1 MGLIQDVLAEAMR
14 ALLKNRT
21 RSLLTML
28 GIVWGIASVT
38 LLIAYGSSFRS
49 ILVTAFDSF
58 GKSVVV
64 AWSGQTSQQAG
75 GQRAGKKVKF
85 EQEDLDYIKATSPA
99 IKTICREDSKELQL
113 QYNDQM
119 VNGAVRAVC
128 SEYGEMRNE
137 VAATGRWLSPM
148 DVVERRRVIF
158 LGNKIKQQ
166 LFGNRNAVGETILVR
181 GMRFEVIG
189 VMDKKIQLSNYF
201 TSDDRSTWIPF
212 STASD
217 LYDIKNTPVFIFAP
231 LKPSMEAVAKKQF
244 LAALAER
251 QGFSPTDDKAVTM
264 FGREEF
270 RPIIDGITIG
280 LQGLL
285 LFIGTLTLGLG
296 GVGVM
301 NIMLVSVDERIREIG
316 LRRALGARK
325 RHIQFQLFAETFVLM
340 FIGGTA
346 GILLSWLLT
355 KAVGTLP
362 LLGPLFKDE
371 SGKADIHMQ
380 ISAGTVLLSSIVL
393 FVVGL
398 ISGMVP
404 ALKASRLDP
413 VEALRYE

>member
-1 MGLIQDVLAEAMR
+1 MGLIQDVLAEVMR
-14 ALLKNRT
+14 ALLKNHT

-64 AWSGQTSQQAG
+64 SWSGQTSQQAG

-113 QYNDQM
+113 QYNYQM

-285 LFIGTLTLGLG
+285 LFIGTLTLGIG

>member
-1 MGLIQDVLAEAMR
+1 MGLIQDVLSEALH

-38 LLIAYGSSFRS
+38 MLIAYGSSFRA

-58 GKSVVV
+58 GKSAIV
-64 AWSGQTSQQAG
+64 AWAQQTSQQAG
-75 GQRAGKKVKF
+75 GQRAGKQVRF

-99 IKTICREDSKELQL
+99 IKTICRESSHDMAL
-113 QYNDQM
+113 QYNEHL
-119 VNGAVRAVC
+119 VNAPVRAVC
-128 SEYGEMRNE
+128 AEYGEMRNE
-137 VAATGRWLSPM
+137 VPSSGRWLSPM
-148 DVVERRRVIF
+148 DLVERRRVIF
-158 LGNKIKQQ
+158 LGDEIKRQ
-166 LFGNRNAVGETILVR
+166 LFGTRNAIGETILVR
-181 GMRFEVIG
+181 GMRFEVVG

-201 TSDDRSTWIPF
+201 SSDDDSTWIPF

-217 LYDIKNTPVFIFAP
+217 LYDTKSTPVFIIAP
-231 LKPSMEAVAKKQF
+231 LNPSMEALAKKQF

-264 FGREEF
+264 FGHEES
-270 RPIIDGITIG
+270 RPVIDGITIG

-285 LFIGTLTLGLG
+285 LFIGALTLGIG

-325 RHIQFQLFAETFVLM
+325 RHIQLQLFAETFVLM
-340 FIGGTA
+340 FLGGAA

-355 KAVGTLP
+355 HAIGTLP
-362 LLGPLFKDE
+362 MLGPIFKDK
-371 SGKADIHMQ
+371 SGKADIHLQ
-380 ISAGTVLLSSIVL
+380 ISAATVLLSCAVL

-398 ISGMVP
+398 VSGMVP

>member
-1 MGLIQDVLAEAMR
+1 MGIFRDVLAEAMN

-38 LLIAYGSSFRS
+38 LLIAYGSSFRA
-49 ILVTAFDSF
+49 ILVMAFDSF
-58 GKSVVV
+58 GKTAVV

-99 IKTICREDSKELQL
+99 IKTICRENAHSLQI
-113 QYNDQM
+113 QYNDHI
-119 VNGAVRAVC
+119 VNGTVRAVC
-128 SEYGEMRNE
+128 AEYGDMRNE

-148 DVVERRRVIF
+148 DIVERRRVIF
-158 LGNKIKQQ
+158 LGYKIKEQ
-166 LFGNRNAVGETILVR
+166 LFGSRNAIGEIILVR

-201 TSDDRSTWIPF
+201 TSDDSSTWVPF
-212 STASD
+212 STGSD
-217 LYDIKNTPVFIFAP
+217 LYDNKNTPVFIFAP
-231 LKPSMEAVAKKQF
+231 LKPSMEAIAKKQF

-251 QGFSPTDDKAVTM
+251 QGFSPTDTKAVTM

-285 LFIGTLTLGLG
+285 LFIGALTLGIG

-325 RHIQFQLFAETFVLM
+325 RHIQLQLLAETFVLM
-340 FIGGTA
+340 FIGGAA

-371 SGKADIHMQ
+371 SGKADIHLQ
-380 ISAGTVLLSSIVL
+380 ISAGTILLSSAVL
-393 FVVGL
+393 FLVGL

-404 ALKASRLDP
+404 AMKASRLDP

>member
-1 MGLIQDVLAEAMR
+1 MGLLRDVIAEAFN

-49 ILVTAFDSF
+49 VLVTAFESF
-58 GKSVVV
+58 GKTAVI
-64 AWSGQTSQQAG
+64 AWAGQTSQQAG
-75 GQRAGKKVKF
+75 GQRAGKRVRF

-99 IKTICREDSKELQL
+99 IKTICRETVRGFLIQH
-113 QYNDQM
+113 NDQM
-119 VNGAVRAVC
+119 VSDSVRAVC
-128 SEYGEMRNE
+128 PEYGEMRNE
-137 VAATGRWLSPM
+137 VAAQGRWITAM

-158 LGNKIKQQ
+158 LGDKIKQQ
-166 LFGNRNAVGETILVR
+166 LFGAHNAIGESVLVR

-189 VMDKKIQLSNYF
+189 VLDKKIQLSNYF
-201 TSDDRSTWIPF
+201 SSDDESAWIPF

-217 LYDIKNTPVFIFAP
+217 LFDTKNAPVFVFEPIT
-231 LKPSMEAVAKKQF
+231 PSMEPVAKKQF

-251 QGFSPTDDKAVTM
+251 QGFSPTDEKAVTM
-264 FGREEF
+264 FGREEG
-270 RPIIDGITIG
+270 RPIIDGLTIG

-285 LFIGTLTLGLG
+285 LFIGTLTLGIG

-325 RHIQFQLFAETFVLM
+325 RHIQLQLFAETFVLM
-340 FIGGTA
+340 FLGGVA

-355 KAVGTLP
+355 KVIGTLP

-371 SGKADIHMQ
+371 SGRADIHLA
-380 ISAGTVLLSSIVL
+380 ISGTTVLLSTAVL
-393 FVVGL
+393 FFVGL

-404 ALKASRLDP
+404 ALKASSLDP

>member
-1 MGLIQDVLAEAMR
+1 MGLFQDIFREAMN

-28 GIVWGIASVT
+28 GIVWGITSVT
-38 LLIAYGSSFRS
+38 LLIAYGSSFRQ
-49 ILVTAFDSF
+49 ILTTAFDSF
-58 GKSVVV
+58 GKSAVI
-64 AWSGQTSQQAG
+64 AWQGQTSQQAG

-99 IKTICREDSKELQL
+99 IKTICRENARGLPL
-113 QYNDQM
+113 QYGDRYTS
-119 VNGAVRAVC
+119 GTVRSVC
-128 SEYGEMRNE
+128 AEYGEMRNE
-137 VAATGRWLSPM
+137 VPSVGRWLTAM
-148 DVVERRRVIF
+148 DVVEHRRVIF
-158 LGNKIKQQ
+158 LGDELKRK
-166 LFGNRNAVGETILVR
+166 LFGRGNAVGETILVK

-201 TSDDRSTWIPF
+201 TSDDDSAWVPF
-212 STASD
+212 TTGSD
-217 LYDIKNTPVFIFAP
+217 LYDNKNTPVFVFEP
-231 LKPSMEAVAKKQF
+231 LKPGMEPLAKKQF

-270 RPIIDGITIG
+270 RPVIDGITIG
-280 LQGLL
+280 LEGLL
-285 LFIGTLTLGLG
+285 LFIGTLTLGIG

-301 NIMLVSVDERIREIG
+301 NIMLVSVDERVREIG

-325 RHIQFQLFAETFVLM
+325 IHIQFQLFAETFVIM
-340 FIGGTA
+340 FLGGAA
-346 GILLSWLLT
+346 GILLSWILTHLL
-355 KAVGTLP
+355 GTLP
-362 LLGPLFKDE
+362 MLGPLFKDE

-380 ISAGTVLLSSIVL
+380 VSGMTVLLSSAVL
-393 FVVGL
+393 FVVG
-398 ISGMVP
+398 IASGMLP

>member
-1 MGLIQDVLAEAMR
+1 MIQDVFSEAMS

-49 ILVTAFDSF
+49 VLVTAFESF
-58 GKSVVV
+58 GKTAVV
-64 AWSGQTSQQAG
+64 AWAQQTSQQAG
-75 GQRAGKKVKF
+75 GQRAGKQVRF

-99 IKTICREDSKELQL
+99 IKTICRENSRSMSL
-113 QYNDQM
+113 QYNEQL

-128 SEYGEMRNE
+128 AEYGEMRNE
-137 VAATGRWLSPM
+137 VPSAGRWISPT

-158 LGNKIKQQ
+158 LGDKLKRQ
-166 LFGNRNAVGETILVR
+166 LFSNRNAIGETILVR

-201 TSDDRSTWIPF
+201 TSDDRSAWIPF

-217 LYDIKNTPVFIFAP
+217 LYDTKTTPVFIFAP
-231 LKPSMEAVAKKQF
+231 VNPSMEALAKKQF
-244 LAALAER
+244 LAGLAER
-251 QGFSPTDDKAVTM
+251 QGFSPTDDKAVQM
-264 FGREEF
+264 FGAEET
-270 RPIIDGITIG
+270 RPMIDGITIG

-285 LFIGTLTLGLG
+285 LFIGALTLGIG

-325 RHIQFQLFAETFVLM
+325 HHIQLQLFAETFVLM
-340 FIGGTA
+340 FVGGVA
-346 GILLSWLLT
+346 GILIAWLLT
-355 KAVGTLP
+355 HAIGTLP
-362 LLGPLFKDE
+362 LLGPLYKDD

-380 ISAGTVLLSSIVL
+380 ISAGTVLLSTLVL
-393 FVVGL
+393 FLVGVV
-398 ISGMVP
+398 SGMVP

>member
-1 MGLIQDVLAEAMR
+1 MGLIQDVFAEAMN

-49 ILVTAFDSF
+49 VLVTAFDSF
-58 GKSVVV
+58 GKSAVI
-64 AWSGQTSQQAG
+64 AWSQQTSQQAG
-75 GQRAGKKVKF
+75 GQRAGKQVRF

-99 IKTICREDSKELQL
+99 IKTICREKAETMSI
-113 QYNDQM
+113 QYNDQY

-128 SEYGEMRNE
+128 AEYGEMRNE
-137 VAATGRWLSPM
+137 VPSSGRWLTPM
-148 DVVERRRVIF
+148 DIVERRRVIF
-158 LGNKIKQQ
+158 LGDKIKHQ
-166 LFGNRNAVGETILVR
+166 LFGNRNAIGETVLVR
-181 GMRFEVIG
+181 GMRFEVVG

-201 TSDDRSTWIPF
+201 TSDDKSTWIPF

-217 LYDIKNTPVFIFAP
+217 VYDTKNTPVFIFAP
-231 LKPSMEAVAKKQF
+231 VKPSMEALAKKQF
-244 LAALAER
+244 LAGLAER
-251 QGFSPTDDKAVTM
+251 QGFSPTDTKAVLM
-264 FGREEF
+264 FGRDET

-280 LQGLL
+280 LQALL
-285 LFIGTLTLGLG
+285 LFIGALTLGIG

-316 LRRALGARK
+316 LRRALGAR
-325 RHIQFQLFAETFVLM
+325 RRYIQLQLFAETFVLM
-340 FIGGTA
+340 FLGGAA
-346 GILLSWLLT
+346 GILLAWLLT

-362 LLGPLFKDE
+362 LLGPLYKDT

-380 ISAGTVLLSSIVL
+380 ISVATVMLSAAVL
-393 FVVGL
+393 FVVGI
-398 ISGMVP
+398 ISGMAP
-404 ALKASRLDP
+404 AMKASRLDP

>member
-1 MGLIQDVLAEAMR
+1 MGLIQDVLSEALH

-38 LLIAYGSSFRS
+38 MLIAYGSSFRA

-58 GKSVVV
+58 GKSAVV
-64 AWSGQTSQQAG
+64 AWAQQTSQQAG
-75 GQRAGKKVKF
+75 GQRAGKQVRF

-99 IKTICREDSKELQL
+99 IKTICRESSQDMAL
-113 QYNDQM
+113 QYNEQL
-119 VNGAVRAVC
+119 VNAPVRAVC
-128 SEYGEMRNE
+128 AEYGEMRNE
-137 VAATGRWLSPM
+137 VPSSGRWLSPM
-148 DVVERRRVIF
+148 DLVERRRVIF
-158 LGNKIKQQ
+158 LGDEIKRH
-166 LFGNRNAVGETILVR
+166 LFGARNAIGETILVR
-181 GMRFEVIG
+181 GMRFEVVG

-201 TSDDRSTWIPF
+201 SSDDDSTWIPF

-217 LYDIKNTPVFIFAP
+217 LYDTKSTPVFIFAP
-231 LKPSMEAVAKKQF
+231 LNPSMEALAKKQF

-270 RPIIDGITIG
+270 RPVIDGITIG

-285 LFIGTLTLGLG
+285 LLIGALTLGIG

-325 RHIQFQLFAETFVLM
+325 RHIQLQLFAETFVLM
-340 FIGGTA
+340 FLGGAA

-355 KAVGTLP
+355 HAIGTLP
-362 LLGPLFKDE
+362 MLGPIFKDK
-371 SGKADIHMQ
+371 SGKADIHLQ
-380 ISAGTVLLSSIVL
+380 ISAATVLLSCAVL

-398 ISGMVP
+398 VSGMVP

>member
-285 LFIGTLTLGLG
+285 LFIGTLTLGIG

-316 LRRALGARK
+316 LRRAAMKSQTRCNVGN
-325 RHIQFQLFAETFVLM
+325 TV
-340 FIGGTA
+340 
-346 GILLSWLLT
+346 SW
-355 KAVGTLP
+355 ATLP
-362 LLGPLFKDE
+362 GVIEQLATLAEPLKNRATR
-371 SGKADIHMQ
+371 SPP
-380 ISAGTVLLSSIVL
+380 SS
-393 FVVGL
+393 
-398 ISGMVP
+398 VP
-404 ALKASRLDP
+404 SP
-413 VEALRYE
+413 GV

>member
-1 MGLIQDVLAEAMR
+1 MGLIQDVLTEAMN

-28 GIVWGIASVT
+28 GIIWGIASVT
-38 LLIAYGSSFRS
+38 MLIAYGSSFRS
-49 ILVTAFDSF
+49 VLVTAFDSF
-58 GKSVVV
+58 GKSAVT
-64 AWSGQTSQQAG
+64 AWSQQTSQQAG

-99 IKTICREDSKELQL
+99 IKTICRENSHNLPL
-113 QYNDQM
+113 QYNEQY

-128 SEYGEMRNE
+128 AEYGEMRNE
-137 VAATGRWLSPM
+137 VPSVGRWISPM

-158 LGNKIKQQ
+158 LGDKIKHQ

-201 TSDDRSTWIPF
+201 TSDDQSTWIPF

-217 LYDIKNTPVFIFAP
+217 LYDTKTTPVFIFAP
-231 LKPSMEAVAKKQF
+231 IKPSMESVAKKQF
-244 LAALAER
+244 LAGLAER
-251 QGFSPTDDKAVTM
+251 QGFSPTDDKAVLM
-264 FGREEF
+264 FGRDEF

-280 LQGLL
+280 LQTLL
-285 LFIGTLTLGLG
+285 LFIGALTLGIG

-325 RHIQFQLFAETFVLM
+325 RHIRLQLFAETFVLM
-340 FIGGTA
+340 FIGGAA

>member
-1 MGLIQDVLAEAMR
+1 MGLIQDVIAEAMN

-38 LLIAYGSSFRS
+38 LLIAYGASFRS
-49 ILVTAFDSF
+49 VLVTAFDSF
-58 GKSVVV
+58 GKTAVV
-64 AWSGQTSQQAG
+64 AWSQQTSQQAG
-75 GQRAGKKVKF
+75 GQRAGKKVRF

-99 IKTICREDSKELQL
+99 IKTICRENSKRLAI
-113 QYNDQM
+113 QYNDQY
-119 VNGAVRAVC
+119 VNAAVRAVC
-128 SEYGEMRNE
+128 AEYGEMRNE
-137 VAATGRWLSPM
+137 VPSSGRWLTPM

-158 LGNKIKQQ
+158 LGDTIKHR
-166 LFGNRNAVGETILVR
+166 LFGNRNAIGETVLVS

-201 TSDDRSTWIPF
+201 TSDDESTWVPF

-217 LYDIKNTPVFIFAP
+217 LYDNKNTPVFIFAP
-231 LKPSMEAVAKKQF
+231 IKPSMEAVARKQF
-244 LAALAER
+244 IAGLAER
-251 QGFSPTDDKAVTM
+251 QGFSPTDEKAVLM
-264 FGREEF
+264 FGRDEF
-270 RPIIDGITIG
+270 RPVIEGITIG
-280 LQGLL
+280 LQVLL
-285 LFIGTLTLGLG
+285 LFIGALTLGIG

-325 RHIQFQLFAETFVLM
+325 RHIQLQLFAETFVLM
-340 FIGGTA
+340 FLGGAA

-355 KAVGTLP
+355 HAIGTLP

-380 ISAGTVLLSSIVL
+380 ISMGTVLLSSAVL
-393 FVVGL
+393 FLVGL
-398 ISGMVP
+398 ASGMAP
-404 ALKASRLDP
+404 ALKASSLDP

>member
-1 MGLIQDVLAEAMR
+1 MGLIQDVLAEAMN

-38 LLIAYGSSFRS
+38 LLIAYGTSFRS
-49 ILVTAFDSF
+49 VLVTAFDSF
-58 GKSVVV
+58 GKSAVV
-64 AWSGQTSQQAG
+64 AWSQQTSQQAG
-75 GQRAGKKVKF
+75 GQRAGKKVRF

-99 IKTICREDSKELQL
+99 IKTICRENSRNLPIQH
-113 QYNDQM
+113 NDQY

-128 SEYGEMRNE
+128 AEYGEMRNE
-137 VAATGRWLSPM
+137 VPSAGRWISPM

-158 LGNKIKQQ
+158 LGDKIRHQ
-166 LFGNRNAVGETILVR
+166 LFGNRNAIGETVLVS

-201 TSDDRSTWIPF
+201 TSDDNSTWIPI

-217 LYDIKNTPVFIFAP
+217 LYDMKDTPVFIFAP

-244 LAALAER
+244 LAGLAEH
-251 QGFSPTDDKAVTM
+251 QGFSPTDDKAVLM
-264 FGREEF
+264 FGRDEF
-270 RPIIDGITIG
+270 RPVIEGITIG
-280 LQGLL
+280 LQALL
-285 LFIGTLTLGLG
+285 LFIGALTLGIG

-325 RHIQFQLFAETFVLM
+325 RHIQLQLFAETFVLM
-340 FIGGTA
+340 LFGGVA

-355 KAVGTLP
+355 KMIGTLP

-380 ISAGTVLLSSIVL
+380 ISAGTVLLSSVVL
-393 FVVGL
+393 FLVGL
-398 ISGMVP
+398 VSGMAP

>member
-217 LYDIKNTPVFIFAP
+217 LYDIKDTPVFIFAP

-285 LFIGTLTLGLG
+285 LFIGTLTLGIG

>member
-1 MGLIQDVLAEAMR
+1 MGLLKDIFSEAMN

-21 RSLLTML
+21 RSMLTML

-38 LLIAYGSSFRS
+38 LLIAYGSSFREVMTS
-49 ILVTAFDSF
+49 AFDSF
-58 GKSVVV
+58 GKTAVV

-99 IKTICREDSKELQL
+99 IKTICRENAHELSL
-113 QYNDQM
+113 QYNDRYT
-119 VNGAVRAVC
+119 NATVRSVC

-137 VAATGRWLSPM
+137 VPSVGRWLNPM
-148 DVVERRRVIF
+148 DLVERRRVIF
-158 LGNKIKQQ
+158 LGDEIKRK
-166 LFGNRNAVGETILVR
+166 LFGQRNAVGETILVK
-181 GMRFEVIG
+181 GMRFEVVG

-201 TSDDRSTWIPF
+201 TSDDDSAWVPF
-212 STASD
+212 PTGSD
-217 LYDIKNTPVFIFAP
+217 LYDNKNTPVFIFAP
-231 LKPSMEAVAKKQF
+231 VTPSMEPLAKKQF

-270 RPIIDGITIG
+270 RPVIDGITIG
-280 LQGLL
+280 LEGLL
-285 LFIGTLTLGLG
+285 LFIGTLTLGIG

-325 RHIQFQLFAETFVLM
+325 RHIQLQLFAETFVIM
-340 FIGGTA
+340 FLGGAA
-346 GILLSWLLT
+346 GILLSWGLT
-355 KAVGTLP
+355 HAVGTLP

-371 SGKADIHMQ
+371 SGKADIHLR
-380 ISAGTVLLSSIVL
+380 ISGMTVMLSTLVL

-398 ISGMVP
+398 ASGMLP
-404 ALKASRLDP
+404 AMKASKLDP

>member
-28 GIVWGIASVT
+28 GIIWGIASVT
-38 LLIAYGSSFRS
+38 LLIAYGTSFRS
-49 ILVTAFDSF
+49 VLVTAFESF
-58 GKSVVV
+58 GKSAVV
-64 AWSGQTSQQAG
+64 AWAQQTSQQAG
-75 GQRAGKKVKF
+75 GQRAGQKVRF
-85 EQEDLDYIKATSPA
+85 EQVDLDYIKATSPA
-99 IKTICREDSKELQL
+99 IKTICRENSKTLSL
-113 QYNDQM
+113 QYNDHI

-128 SEYGEMRNE
+128 AEYGEMRNE
-137 VAATGRWLSPM
+137 VPSSGRWLSSM
-148 DVVERRRVIF
+148 DIVERRRVIF
-158 LGNKIKQQ
+158 LGDKIKRQ
-166 LFGNRNAVGETILVR
+166 LFGNRSGVGETILVR
-181 GMRFEVIG
+181 GMRFEVVG

-201 TSDDRSTWIPF
+201 TSDDGSTWIPF

-217 LYDIKNTPVFIFAP
+217 LYDNKNTPVFVFAP
-231 LKPSMEAVAKKQF
+231 VKASMERLAKKQF

-251 QGFSPTDDKAVTM
+251 QGFSPTDDKAVQM

-270 RPIIDGITIG
+270 RPVIDGITIG

-285 LFIGTLTLGLG
+285 LFIGALTLGIG

-325 RHIQFQLFAETFVLM
+325 RHIQLQLFAETFVLM
-340 FIGGTA
+340 FLGGAA
-346 GILLSWLLT
+346 GILLAWLLT

-371 SGKADIHMQ
+371 SGKADIHMR
-380 ISAGTVLLSSIVL
+380 ISAGTVLLSSVVL

-404 ALKASRLDP
+404 ALKASHLDP
-413 VEALRYE
+413 VDALRYE